1 MGEVIVGGKIYTIF
15 EMLPVELYGRPD
27 TGVVIREMEK
37 KAKVQREQGWR
48 IKAAKGYRKK

>member
-27 TGVVIREMEK
+27 TEVVIREMK
-37 KAKVQREQGWR
+37 KKEKVQREQGWR

>member
-37 KAKVQREQGWR
+37 KEKVQREQGWR
-48 IKAAKGYRKK
+48 IKAVKGYRKK